1 MVRFSVFD
9 FINQSSK
16 IDLPSLDDLGK
27 NHTAIRRL
35 VMHSLI
41 LAYFIVVFA
50 SSSRTHGTDTGSS
63 SFTDPKPSDLASNS
77 GSKSRKTMEMQW
89 VSEEAKWKRAEADR
103 QHQQNRIQQLYNQRN
118 LMLDEIKSVSA
129 IKGLVWQELTL
140 SPRWTDQSMAT

>member
-1 MVRFSVFD
+1 
-9 FINQSSK
+9 
-16 IDLPSLDDLGK
+16 
-27 NHTAIRRL
+27 
-35 VMHSLI
+35 MHSLI

-140 SPRWTDQSMAT
+140 SRRWTDQSMAT